1 MCRSSSQV
9 AQDFIESKDTV
20 DIIPYLKCLK
30 AQSFNQIIRLYVA
43 KPETDGENGEWVT
56 CSPAGLTER
65 IRGRTTASQLDV
77 RTLWSTLQHCS
88 PSLKPTGSGTYHR
101 RHLDQLIYLSRT
113 NKQCPRTASS

>member
-1 MCRSSSQV
+1 MVNVANCKVNIYKPWNTNS
-9 AQDFIESKDTV
+9 AQDEMK
-20 DIIPYLKCLK
+20 LKMPQRQRK
-30 AQSFNQIIRLYVA
+30 RITI
-43 KPETDGENGEWVT
+43 
-56 CSPAGLTER
+56 R

-77 RTLWSTLQHCS
+77 CTLSSTLQHCS